1 MEIYDKNDQII
12 ENPDFDKG
20 YIIPDKRLVAHH
32 EAVEAVKEVGHYETV
47 AEYPNGGK
55 DVAWVV
61 DAPGAAPR
69 EAWDEYEDIYRYI
82 PYTPEDLEQIESKR
96 TYEKRISDLETSIAY
111 MAEALNMILT
121 KAVV

>member
-1 MEIYDKNDQII
+1 MKVYDKNDQII
-12 ENPDFDKG
+12 EKPDFDNG
-20 YIIPDKRLVAHH
+20 YIHPDKRLVAHH
-32 EAVEAVKEVGHYETV
+32 EAVEAVEEVGHYETI

-55 DVAWVV
+55 DVVWVV
-61 DAPGAAPR
+61 DTPGAAPQ

-82 PYTPEDLEQIESKR
+82 PYTPEELEQIESKR
-96 TYEKRISDLETSIAY
+96 THEKRISDLETSSTD